1 MAMIC
6 VCIDTYR
13 REYRIVWD
21 YITCDYRYVW
31 WSYKWTVL
39 AQEWSYIYLSWVSE
53 VWLDCTIVEDEVD
66 ENTPLCWTYIPFEWP
81 LDTSNM
87 NCYKW
92 DWDIKWKLKA
102 FKNQEDEAKKEE
114 EKYYT
119 CDLDSDSIV
128 KIYNSCETTLCA
140 QNRLRT
146 YLEDECPRAT
156 VR

>member
-1 MAMIC
+1 M
-6 VCIDTYR
+6 
-13 REYRIVWD
+13 VWEE
-21 YITCDYRYVW
+21 ITCDYRYVW

-39 AQEWSYIYLSWVSE
+39 AQEWDYIYLSWVSE

-81 LDTSNM
+81 LDTSSM
-87 NCYKW
+87 NCYRW

-114 EKYYT
+114 EKYFT

-128 KIYNSCETTLCA
+128 NIYNSCETVACA
-140 QNRLRT
+140 ENRLRT
-146 YLEDECPRAT
+146 YLEQQCPRAH
-156 VR
+156 VD